1 MGYSS
6 RGHKELNT
14 TEHTHTH
21 THGSP
26 VFHQNEKVMP
36 FLFVR
41 SLALSLM
48 AVVVYSK
55 AIILKTGC
63 FSLDLMPVIGHGCEK
78 CMPGGP

>member
-6 RGHKELNT
+6 CGHKELNT
-14 TEHTHTH
+14 TEYTRAHTHTK
-21 THGSP
+21 GSP
-26 VFHQNEKVMP
+26 VVHQNEKVMP

-41 SLALSLM
+41 SLVLLLM

-63 FSLDLMPVIGHGCEK
+63 F
-78 CMPGGP
+78 PGFDACNWA

>member
-6 RGHKELNT
+6 PGHKELNT
-14 TEHTHTH
+14 TERARGRAHTHTHTH

-63 FSLDLMPVIGHGCEK
+63 FLWI
-78 CMPGGP
+78 